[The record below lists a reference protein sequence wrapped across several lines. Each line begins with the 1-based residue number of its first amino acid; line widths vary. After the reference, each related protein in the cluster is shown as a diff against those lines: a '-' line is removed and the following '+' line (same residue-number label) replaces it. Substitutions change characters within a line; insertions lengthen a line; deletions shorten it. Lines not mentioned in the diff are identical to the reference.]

1 MYSRRVLATASRI
14 ACSIIPR
21 SHSSKRGTAG
31 NIGNPAASPEVQP
44 AGRRAFESKSN
55 FAPFDACQ
63 PLCVNFICHVS
74 QNDPEPGATMI
85 PWRFASVVVHIHLPL
100 RETQTACAL
109 GPGFNRHVW
118 RNRILPVRKRAAVEI
133 GFVRVIQKRNRK
145 PRLIVRH
152 EHIIHFVKDT

>member
-14 ACSIIPR
+14 ACSTIPR

-44 AGRRAFESKSN
+44 AGRSAFEFKSN

-74 QNDPEPGATMI
+74 QNDPEPGATMM
-85 PWRFASVVVHIHLPL
+85 PWRSPPL
-100 RETQTACAL
+100 LFTSICHCCR
-109 GPGFNRHVW
+109 VK
-118 RNRILPVRKRAAVEI
+118 LPVPCGHDSI
-133 GFVRVIQKRNRK
+133 GMFGGIGYFPLGNVPPSRS
-145 PRLIVRH
+145 
-152 EHIIHFVKDT
+152 DSSG